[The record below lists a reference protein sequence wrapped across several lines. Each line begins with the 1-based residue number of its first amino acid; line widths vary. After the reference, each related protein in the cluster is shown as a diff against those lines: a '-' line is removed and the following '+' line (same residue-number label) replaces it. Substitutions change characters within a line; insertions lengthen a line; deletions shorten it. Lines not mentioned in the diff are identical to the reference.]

1 MPRSPLRSLRWLL
14 RSSWRLAWRP
24 PLRPSGRRSHRL
36 LISGVLLGG
45 LVGCSRESPPRE
57 LLQLRAVT
65 DPLLVANHVQTT
77 PIHFT
82 LQLGD
87 AAAFWALK
95 SGLCK
100 PSNPEDSEAC
110 ANWSHQVPGSVSSGT
125 EAQVH
130 RLAYLLGSANAVTF
144 PHGLIAFD
152 RSFFLEHQDDP
163 SALRCVVAHEL
174 THFLHRHSYLSAK
187 AEAVTYRH
195 LPESAR
201 KKALAALSQ
210 EQELAADR
218 NAMLMVAVSG
228 HDPAACLRELQLT
241 AELDATYN
249 PEDPLGTHPGHDRR
263 LGAARRYLAAGLER
277 DLRRRRQELARDKR
291 APVHPQWSWTQADH
305 LYTVRTRSQTQHW
318 WPWWPG

>member
-1 MPRSPLRSLRWLL
+1 MPRPSL
-14 RSSWRLAWRP
+14 
-24 PLRPSGRRSHRL
+24 RL
-36 LISGVLLGG
+36 LISGVLLWA
-45 LVGCSRESPPRE
+45 LAGCSRDSPPQE
-57 LLQLRAVT
+57 LLQLQAVT
-65 DPLLVANHVQTT
+65 DPLLVANHVRTT

-87 AAAFWALK
+87 AAAFWALR

-110 ANWSHQVPGSVSSGT
+110 ANWSHQVPGAVSSGT

-174 THFLHRHSYLSAK
+174 THFLHRHSYLSAR

-195 LPESAR
+195 LPEAER

-218 NAMLMVAVSG
+218 NAMLMVAVAG

-249 PEDPLGTHPGHDRR
+249 PEDPLGTHPGQDRR
-263 LGAARRYLAAGLER
+263 VGAARRYLADGLQR
-277 DLRRRRQELARDKR
+277 DLRRRRQDLTSDRQA
-291 APVHPQWSWTQADH
+291 AVHPQWSWNQADH
-305 LYTVRTRSQTQHW
+305 LYSVRTRAQSKPW
-318 WPWWPG
+318 WSWWPG

>member
-1 MPRSPLRSLRWLL
+1 MLEPFPRQSMR
-14 RSSWRLAWRP
+14 
-24 PLRPSGRRSHRL
+24 RL
-36 LISGVLLGG
+36 LHRRLSVTLLLLG
-45 LVGCSRESPPRE
+45 LAGCAREAPPEE
-57 LLQLRAVT
+57 LRQLQAVT
-65 DPLLVANHVQTT
+65 DPLLLANRVETI

-100 PSNPEDSEAC
+100 PSNPDDSEAC
-110 ANWSHQVPGSVSSGT
+110 SNWAHLAPGPVSSET
-125 EAQVH
+125 ESQVH
-130 RLAYLLGSANAVTF
+130 RLAYLLGSANAITF

-174 THFLHRHSYLSAK
+174 THFLHRHAYLSSR

-201 KKALAALSQ
+201 KKALASLSQ

-218 NAMLMVAVSG
+218 NAMLMVAVAG
-228 HDPAACLRELQLT
+228 HDPADCLRELQLT
-241 AELDATYN
+241 AELDASYN
-249 PEDPLGTHPGHDRR
+249 PQDPLGTHPGQERR
-263 LGAARRYLAAGLER
+263 LGAARRYLATGLQR
-277 DLRRRRQELARDKR
+277 DLRLRRQALAQRKT
-291 APVHPQWSWTQADH
+291 APSTPRWSWSQADH
-305 LYTVRTRSQTQHW
+305 LYTVRTLPVRETAGW
-318 WPWWPG
+318 RWPWFR